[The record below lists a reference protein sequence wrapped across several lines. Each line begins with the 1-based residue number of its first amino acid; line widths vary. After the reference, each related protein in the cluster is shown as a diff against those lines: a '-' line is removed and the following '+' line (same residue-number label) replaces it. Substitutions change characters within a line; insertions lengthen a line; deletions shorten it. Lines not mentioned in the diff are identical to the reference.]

1 MGHIY
6 SCRNIPVKVYI
17 GLGQENE
24 GSRRAKDRYVPLV
37 RRQGGRGDELLRLGI
52 QEFEGPQCEP
62 ARRSAGREREGH
74 EWELPARGTGIH
86 GPERRATVPVHG
98 SHLAIRELR
107 EPAGGRRALGEAF
120 RRRLEGPLRLA
131 E

>member
-37 RRQGGRGDELLRLGI
+37 RRQGGGGDELLRLGI

-62 ARRSAGREREGH
+62 ARRSAGREREAH

-86 GPERRATVPVHG
+86 GPERRATAPDHRKNV
-98 SHLAIRELR
+98 AAREL
-107 EPAGGRRALGEAF
+107 PAPTWRR
-120 RRRLEGPLRLA
+120 
-131 E
+131 